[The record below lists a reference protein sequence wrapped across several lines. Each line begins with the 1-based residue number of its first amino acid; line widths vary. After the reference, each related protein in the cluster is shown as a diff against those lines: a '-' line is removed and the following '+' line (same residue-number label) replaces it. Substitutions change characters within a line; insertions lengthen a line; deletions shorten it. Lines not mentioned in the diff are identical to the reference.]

1 MELCIVHHAAIQKVL
16 HQPPIGIDHPGIGF
30 ENIQRVLAADGTVAP
45 FPKVQRKLAVPHFL
59 CNLDRQ
65 KVVTAVLVAFDIRM
79 PDDVVIQKEL
89 PAVYLP
95 VNKRTVLFVRE
106 ENRPPSSYQ

>member
-1 MELCIVHHAAIQKVL
+1 M
-16 HQPPIGIDHPGIGF
+16 
-30 ENIQRVLAADGTVAP
+30 
-45 FPKVQRKLAVPHFL
+45 PHFL

-106 ENRPPSSYQ
+106 ENRGPRLLINDLFHEIDDQSIKALPGIGKDGI